1 MYNTISYIYVVV
13 AILMIKTDFINRQ
26 AELIKIAQER
36 LKVKE
41 ELEKQKEEEKEK
53 TKEDKKEKQKDD
65 STKEKNKEK
74 KKKEES
80 SDEPIGDATFNST
93 DNN

>member
-1 MYNTISYIYVVV
+1 MV
-13 AILMIKTDFINRQ
+13 
-26 AELIKIAQER
+26 E
-36 LKVKE
+36 
-41 ELEKQKEEEKEK
+41 
-53 TKEDKKEKQKDD
+53 
-65 STKEKNKEK
+65 TKEKNKEK